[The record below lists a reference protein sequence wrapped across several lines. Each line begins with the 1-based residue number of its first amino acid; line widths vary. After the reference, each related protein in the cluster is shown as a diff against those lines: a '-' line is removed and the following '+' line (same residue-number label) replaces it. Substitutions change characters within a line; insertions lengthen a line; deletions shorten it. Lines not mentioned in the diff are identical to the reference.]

1 MNARAV
7 ARARER
13 VGIAEQL
20 LTATILAAIEE
31 GTPVA
36 DIAAAAGLTRQR
48 IYQIRD
54 ENLSDPSPTVND
66 AP

>member
-7 ARARER
+7 AKARER
-13 VGIAEQL
+13 VGMAERA
-20 LTATILAAIEE
+20 LTATILRAIEE

-36 DIAAAAGLTRQR
+36 DIAVAAGLTRQR

-54 ENLSDPSPTVND
+54 ENRPTP
-66 AP
+66 ALP